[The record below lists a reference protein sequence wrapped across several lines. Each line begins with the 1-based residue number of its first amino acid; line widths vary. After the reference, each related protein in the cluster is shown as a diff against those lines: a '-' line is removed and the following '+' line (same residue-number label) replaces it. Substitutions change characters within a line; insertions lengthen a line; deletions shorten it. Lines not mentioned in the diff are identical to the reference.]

1 VTKKPAD
8 QSLNY
13 SAFKLFNY
21 TEERISMDSVF
32 RNTVSTYSQNETN
45 QSTEQEVV

>member
-21 TEERISMDSVF
+21 TKERISMDSVF
-32 RNTVSTYSQNETN
+32 RNTTSTYSQNETG
-45 QSTEQEVV
+45 TEQEVV

>member
-13 SAFKLFNY
+13 SAFKFNY
-21 TEERISMDSVF
+21 TKERISMDSVF
-32 RNTVSTYSQNETN
+32 RNTTSTYSQNETG
-45 QSTEQEVV
+45 TEQEVV